1 MKLYSYIILLMASL
15 MPLTAAATDDKDRL
29 TTLRE
34 ACEKAR
40 SLSQYE
46 SLEQDAAALRNQA
59 KKSDDVNAE
68 TYACFYS
75 GLAKLFMGQTDESL
89 KMLDQAST
97 MADRHNNDSVKA
109 LVMNTMGIY
118 HALMENNK
126 FVAQQFFFKSLELAK
141 KVNYEDLQYRVR
153 GNLLTLSHST
163 GGEMVLEH
171 AQKVYDYGLKH
182 QNYEQQAMGSYYLA
196 TYYAEHK
203 DYENVEKYL
212 KIALDVFEQYPYE
225 DIASVY
231 SLYAKMQLEL
241 GQLKKAEVMAKRS
254 IELAQ
259 KYHQSSME
267 VDARVV
273 YAEVMAKQRRFQ
285 ESIDM
290 VLQAKAKA
298 KEVGME
304 SKAIEC
310 NQIMATNLLAMGRT
324 EEAVRCLKE
333 ANTLLEKQTIINM
346 EQLAHEQQIM
356 HDIEEK
362 EMEAKINHEQIRLQR
377 NFLIATTITIVVLLA
392 LLASI
397 IVSYRRRQL
406 LYRKIVLQNTRA
418 LARQKGL
425 EKQIELLMQEKTDLL
440 QQREDTA
447 EGEKAPTRETPVM
460 DGDKVNYLYGEICRL
475 MDVERLYAE
484 PQLTREKMAE
494 LLGTNRTY
502 LTHVIKEKTGMNYL
516 QFVNS
521 YRINEAIRILS
532 DKDKVNY
539 PLKQIWSDL
548 GFSSPSTFFKLFQQ
562 TVGITPSVYRKQFL
576 QVNEEES
583 RMEEDEDTSEI

>member
-1 MKLYSYIILLMASL
+1 

-46 SLEQDAAALRNQA
+46 SLERDAAELRSQA
-59 KKSDDVNAE
+59 KQSDDANAE

-89 KMLDQAST
+89 QILDEASM
-97 MADRHNNDSVKA
+97 MADRHSNDSVKA

-118 HALMENNK
+118 HALMANNK

-241 GQLKKAEVMAKRS
+241 GQLKKAEEMAIRS

-259 KYHQSSME
+259 KYHQTSME

-273 YAEVMAKQRRFQ
+273 YAEVMAKQGRFQ
-285 ESIDM
+285 ESTDM

-298 KEVGME
+298 KEVGVE

-310 NQIMATNLLAMGRT
+310 NQIMATNFLAMGKT
-324 EEAVRCLKE
+324 EEAIKCLQE
-333 ANTLLEKQTIINM
+333 ANELLKKQTAINM
-346 EQLAHEQQIM
+346 EQIAHEQQIM
-356 HDIEEK
+356 HD
-362 EMEAKINHEQIRLQR
+362 IRLQR
-377 NFLIATTITIVVLLA
+377 NFLIATSITIVVLLA
-392 LLASI
+392 LLVSI
-397 IVSYRRRQL
+397 IVSYRRRQV

-418 LARQKGL
+418 LTRQKGL
-425 EKQIELLMQEKTDLL
+425 EKQIEVLNAEKAQLLE
-440 QQREDTA
+440 QQV
-447 EGEKAPTRETPVM
+447 GEKADEKGAPRETPLM
-460 DGDKVNYLYGEICRL
+460 DDDKMNHLYGEICRL
-475 MDVERLYAE
+475 MDSERLYAE

-548 GFSSPSTFFKLFQQ
+548 GFNSPSTFFKLFQQ

-583 RMEEDEDTSEI
+583 RMEEDESTSDI

>member
-1 MKLYSYIILLMASL
+1 MTLYLIILIVIASL
-15 MPLTAAATDDKDRL
+15 KPCTASAENREDRIL
-29 TTLRE
+29 ALRE

-46 SLEQDAAALRNQA
+46 SLEQHATELIRLARET
-59 KKSDDVNAE
+59 KDVKAE
-68 TYACFYS
+68 TYANFYS
-75 GLAKLFMGQTDESL
+75 GLAKLFMGKTEESL
-89 KMLDQAST
+89 RMFDKASQL
-97 MADRHNNDSVKA
+97 ADSHGNDSVKA
-109 LVMNTMGIY
+109 LVMNSMGIY

-126 FVAQQFFFKSLELAK
+126 FVAQQFFFKSLDLAG
-141 KVNYEDLQYRVR
+141 KVGFEELQYRVR

-196 TYYAEHK
+196 TYYYEH
-203 DYENVEKYL
+203 DGYEKVEKYL
-212 KIALDVFEQYPYE
+212 KIALQVYEKYPYE

-231 SLYAKMQLEL
+231 SLYTKMLLSRGEVSE
-241 GQLKKAEVMAKRS
+241 AEEMVKHS
-254 IELAQ
+254 IKLSQ
-259 KYHQSSME
+259 KYHQTSME
-267 VDARVV
+267 VDARIT
-273 YAEVMAKQRRFQ
+273 YAEVMAKQKRYQ
-285 ESIDM
+285 ESTDM
-290 VLQAKAKA
+290 IQQALTMA

-304 SKAIEC
+304 SKAIDC
-310 NQIMATNLLAMGRT
+310 NQIMASNLLAMNKV
-324 EEAVRCLKE
+324 EDAVRCLQE
-333 ANTLLEKQTIINM
+333 ANDLLKKQTTINM

-356 HDIEEK
+356 HDIEQK
-362 EMEAKINHEQIRLQR
+362 EMEAKINQEEIRFQR
-377 NFLIATTITIVVLLA
+377 NFLIATCVTIIVLLT
-392 LLASI
+392 LLISI
-397 IVSYRRRQL
+397 IMSYRKRQL
-406 LYRKIVLQNTRA
+406 LYRKIVLQNTHA

-425 EKQIELLMQEKTDLL
+425 EEQIEVLKLEKTRL
-440 QQREDTA
+440 QEQQQNTTDTK
-447 EGEKAPTRETPVM
+447 ESPTREPLAM
-460 DGDKVNYLYGEICRL
+460 DNDKVNHLYGEICRL
-475 MDVERLYAE
+475 MDDERLYAE
-484 PQLTREKMAE
+484 SQLTRERMAE

-502 LTHVIKEKTGMNYL
+502 LTRVIKEKTGMNYL

-583 RMEEDEDTSEI
+583 KMEEEEDAV